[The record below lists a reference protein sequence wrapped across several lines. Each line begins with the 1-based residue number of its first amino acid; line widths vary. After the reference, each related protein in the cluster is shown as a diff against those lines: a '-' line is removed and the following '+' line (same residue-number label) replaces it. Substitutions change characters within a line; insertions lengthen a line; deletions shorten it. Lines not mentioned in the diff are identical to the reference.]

1 MYPWN
6 LLPFTQ
12 VARCSALAFSEPHA
26 ACFLPTAGAS
36 AQARPRGYEHTL
48 HHVEARGR
56 LLARRLQAPAH
67 QPEVPAPAGTPGPC
81 HAALPRLSRFLDVE
95 CSARGA
101 SAHGLRLS
109 SGSGRRGDPEQ
120 VAEDVH
126 GQRGQRQRRE
136 LNDRPRLAR
145 QAHRPARAIG
155 CARPARAG
163 RTPTTDRLI
172 DDAVPHK
179 PNTARLSCGAGQ
191 SRGMQCG
198 LSVLFRAPPLSQCGA
213 APARNRSPLP
223 FTRECAAPEKR

>member
-1 MYPWN
+1 MN

-12 VARCSALAFSEPHA
+12 VRCSALAFSNPHA
-26 ACFLPTAGAS
+26 CSVLSPDFRRQRTS
-36 AQARPRGYEHTL
+36 RRRPR
-48 HHVEARGR
+48 R
-56 LLARRLQAPAH
+56 
-67 QPEVPAPAGTPGPC
+67 PAPQALATQRSGS
-81 HAALPRLSRFLDVE
+81 HAFLDVE
-95 CSARGA
+95 RSARGA
-101 SAHGLRLS
+101 SAHGLRR
-109 SGSGRRGDPEQ
+109 SGRRGDPEQ